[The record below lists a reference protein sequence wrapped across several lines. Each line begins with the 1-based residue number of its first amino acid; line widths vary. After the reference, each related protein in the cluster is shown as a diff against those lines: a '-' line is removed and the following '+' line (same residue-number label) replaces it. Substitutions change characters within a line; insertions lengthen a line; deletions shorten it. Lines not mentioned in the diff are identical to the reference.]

1 MLEKIKS
8 VLEGVRPGLQSHG
21 GDLEFVSF
29 DEETK
34 VVGLRMQ
41 GACHG
46 CPHAMETIKM
56 YIEMTLRAE
65 VDPEISV
72 AQVADDPIPGPAE
85 EQA

>member
-8 VLEGVRPGLQSHG
+8 VLEDVRGGLQSHG

-29 DEETK
+29 DEESK
-34 VVGLRMQ
+34 VVGLRMK

-46 CPHAMETIKM
+46 CPHALETIKM

-72 AQVADDPIPGPAE
+72 VQAADEAAAE
-85 EQA
+85 

>member
-8 VLEGVRPGLQSHG
+8 VLENVRGGLQSHG

-34 VVGLRMQ
+34 VISLRLQ
-41 GACHG
+41 GHCKG
-46 CPHAMETIKM
+46 CPHALETIKM

-72 AQVADDPIPGPAE
+72 VQAGE
-85 EQA
+85 E